1 MSATSQRSFSS
12 IISAR
17 LLELADERTS
27 WNRSLW
33 QIGTLVGLREVLE
46 CIEGVSNKLMT
57 KEIVMHVAPSMT
69 RQVARDEG
77 VGTPAV
83 RDAVVGLLNVLQ
95 NYATTSDYIQ
105 KVESLRQYCTR
116 IEEDYLDNW
125 HAYIVRGNIPEATYE
140 LVARALLG
148 HMLDAGFDRSHLH
161 GWLKS
166 RTEGGADLLA
176 LVSDARNMEA
186 QGVKSFD
193 LLIPFEKMSQ
203 KVSDALGDRYV
214 TPEDYVAIA
223 SKGPQRLVKTI
234 RKPAGAARVQVQ
246 AKDPHSASRM
256 AHSWAQRLK
265 ARISVG
271 LEITDLRTGDYC
283 YDETGHKLRR
293 LRPEMPEIRIPSL
306 QRNSILVPDIMNT
319 SQDTAKI
326 DDALEL
332 LASLEQSSAGASIAT
347 TWAAVESLLGQPGG
361 KGVDA
366 ADRLADVVTCGF
378 PSAEFSHLAQAKLAD
393 HETGADLQE
402 LRNEQATSAM
412 RSDALLALIKSGRMI
427 QYAEAN
433 DDASFIRARALAN
446 EPKDTMERIRG
457 YYKDSFRRL
466 YYQRNLVMHA
476 GRFDSVSLSSTVRI
490 LPILTAAGVDRI
502 IRAHFANRG
511 TDAIGFAARAKIE
524 LDLLGSSGAR
534 PIHRLI

>member
-1 MSATSQRSFSS
+1 M
-12 IISAR
+12 
-17 LLELADERTS
+17 
-27 WNRSLW
+27 
-33 QIGTLVGLREVLE
+33 GTIVGLKEVLE
-46 CIEGVSNKLMT
+46 CIEGVSNKQMT
-57 KEIVMHVAPSMT
+57 KDIVAYVAPSMI

-77 VGTPAV
+77 VGTKAV
-83 RDAVVGLLNVLQ
+83 RDAVLELLADLKT
-95 NYATTSDYIQ
+95 YATTSDYIQ
-105 KVESLRQYCTR
+105 KTDLLRQYCGR

-125 HAYIVRGNIPEATYE
+125 HAYISLGNIPEQSYE
-140 LVARALLG
+140 LVARALLS

-166 RTEGGADLLA
+166 RTVSGADLLA
-176 LVSDARNMEA
+176 LVSDARTMED
-186 QGVKSFD
+186 QGVKTFD
-193 LLIPFEKMSQ
+193 FLIPFEKMSQ
-203 KVSDALGDRYV
+203 KVSDALGDHYV
-214 TPEDYVAIA
+214 TPENYVTLA
-223 SKGPQRLVKTI
+223 SQVPQRLVKSI

-246 AKDPHSASRM
+246 AKDPHAASRM

-293 LRPEMPEIRIPSL
+293 LRPEMPEVRVPSL
-306 QRNSILVPDIMNT
+306 QRNSILIPDITNT
-319 SQDTAKI
+319 SQSTAKI

-361 KGVDA
+361 KNVEA
-366 ADRLADVVTCGF
+366 ADRLADIVTCAF

-393 HETGADLQE
+393 HETGSDLQD
-402 LRNEQATSAM
+402 LRNEKATSAV
-412 RSDALLALIKSGRMI
+412 RSDALLALIKSGRRI
-427 QYAEAN
+427 EYAEAD
-433 DDASFIRARALAN
+433 DDASFIRAHALAH
-446 EPKDTMERIRG
+446 EPKEVMGRIRG
-457 YYKDSFRRL
+457 YYTDAFRRL

-476 GRFDSVSLSSTVRI
+476 GRFDSVSLSSTVRT

-502 IRAHFANRG
+502 IRAHFANG
-511 TDAIGFAARAKIE
+511 GIDAIGLAARAKIE
-524 LDLLGSSGAR
+524 LNLLGSDGAR